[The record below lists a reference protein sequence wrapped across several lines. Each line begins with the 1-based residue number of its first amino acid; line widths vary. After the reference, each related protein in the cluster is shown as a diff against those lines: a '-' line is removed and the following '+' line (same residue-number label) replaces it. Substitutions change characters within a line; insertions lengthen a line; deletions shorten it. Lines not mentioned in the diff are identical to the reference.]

1 MYSGLAIIF
10 DLQVKYNEGFLLA
23 LQLSSILFFEDRLI
37 EYKSSVIL
45 VGVIFGKF
53 RIWSGDTQIL
63 SRNLE
68 NNSQPP

>member
-23 LQLSSILFFEDRLI
+23 LQLSIILFFEDRFI

-53 RIWSGDTQIL
+53 RTWSGDTQIL